1 MKIEQTEQSNYLDS
15 VQKLIDNIAGRFWE
29 HPEFLESTG
38 PYHPRS
44 AVDAEIEAIRLKGV
58 NIVEFT
64 FSLIK
69 NEVSQ
74 IKDTEFHLDPREGS
88 YDDWNELA
96 KQLACDILTS
106 RLYQTHPDI
115 LSEKERRI
123 HL

>member
-1 MKIEQTEQSNYLDS
+1 METNFLYAPSIKDRHDKLQSSIAELRQTLGFYREN
-15 VQKLIDNIAGRFWE
+15 
-29 HPEFLESTG
+29 
-38 PYHPRS
+38 
-44 AVDAEIEAIRLKGV
+44 AEIEAIRLKGV